1 MTIQDFI
8 KEYNKKQSEI
18 NKPECKQIIAL
29 DLETTG
35 LDFTSDKII
44 QIAATKYDGITLK
57 PVEGFNTY
65 INPGKNVSISLGGYL
80 KCGITLNDLKDSP
93 SFDYL
98 ADEFIEFLGDSSVGL
113 IGYNIK
119 GFDIPFLTKKLA
131 QIGKQIDFTGRFI
144 YDASE
149 IEHYIHKADQIS
161 TFIRYYHQKPEELGL
176 KPHDARFD
184 IQMSMCIMNK
194 QVENMGDNYNEY
206 NLFTNI
212 IDNNN
217 FVKYHIVSGLAFD
230 ELNRTEQLVFT
241 KGKYYNCPVFMVA
254 KYDPEYIKWVFRKQ
268 SKECVNIIKEELK
281 KHNIVIH

>member
-8 KEYNKKQSEI
+8 KEYNKGQLEN

-35 LDFTSDKII
+35 LDFPSDKII
-44 QIAATKYDGITLK
+44 QIAATKYDAVTLK

-65 INPGKNVSISLGGYL
+65 INPGKNVNISLGGYL

-93 SFDYL
+93 EFEDI
-98 ADEFIEFLGDSSVGL
+98 AGEFIKFLGDNSVGL
-113 IGYNIK
+113 VGYNIK

-131 QIGKQIDFTGRFI
+131 QISKHIDFTGRFI

-161 TFIRYYHQKPEELGL
+161 TFTRYYHQKPEELGL

-194 QVENMGDNYNEY
+194 QLENMGDNYNEY
-206 NLFTNI
+206 NIFTNI

-217 FVKYHIVSGLAFD
+217 FVKYHIVSGLVFD
-230 ELNRTEQLVFT
+230 ELNGTEQLVFT

-254 KYDPEYIKWVFRKQ
+254 KYDQEYIKWVFRTQ
-268 SKECVNIIKEELK
+268 SKECINIIKKELK
-281 KHNIVIH
+281 KHNYNY